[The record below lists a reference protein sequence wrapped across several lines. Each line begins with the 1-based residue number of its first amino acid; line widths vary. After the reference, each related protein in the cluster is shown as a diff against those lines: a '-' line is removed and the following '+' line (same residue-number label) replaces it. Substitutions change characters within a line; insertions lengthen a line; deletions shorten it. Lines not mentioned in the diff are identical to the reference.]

1 MAGFCVPPPPL
12 ETFVISPAT
21 GQVAAAK
28 CQSLV
33 TESGTVADYLMKKK
47 LKSGKKKGMDKAR
60 HEKMWN
66 DKAMQI
72 II

>member
-1 MAGFCVPPPPL
+1 M
-12 ETFVISPAT
+12 
-21 GQVAAAK
+21 AAAK

-47 LKSGKKKGMDKAR
+47 LKSGKKRGMDKAR